1 MEAIGKIF
9 PSWWESR
16 KISGLEL
23 TPIQGKAM
31 FLVKAQNQ
39 LASVEDMMARSS
51 TLNHIGILKPFLGG
65 VNTQIS
71 QVVCGFSSTTKTL
84 DDWLKTKQVSDK
96 KTSIPVEVQQLIG
109 TAYMAIEKIWS
120 AGSTSDELA
129 DSASYHMIDNRI
141 KINPLVTR
149 TRQVGE
155 DGKIPLRID
164 FGNMIRNTIY
174 NKWEDNELLDFI
186 DLLGYQ
192 AAEVE
197 DVLGHP
203 VLLSPHRRQLMYHR
217 FDTEELN
224 DDQRNWLLANAD
236 PGANWKLVA
245 SRSDPTLEKILA
257 YQARIFM
264 GDDAQQFA

>member
-1 MEAIGKIF
+1 
-9 PSWWESR
+9 
-16 KISGLEL
+16 
-23 TPIQGKAM
+23 
-31 FLVKAQNQ
+31 
-39 LASVEDMMARSS
+39 
-51 TLNHIGILKPFLGG
+51 
-65 VNTQIS
+65 
-71 QVVCGFSSTTKTL
+71 
-84 DDWLKTKQVSDK
+84 
-96 KTSIPVEVQQLIG
+96 
-109 TAYMAIEKIWS
+109 MAIEKIWS

-129 DSASYHMIDNRI
+129 NSASYYMIDNRI
-141 KINPLVTR
+141 KINPLLTR

-155 DGKIPLRID
+155 DDKIPLRID

-217 FDTEELN
+217 FDTEELH

-236 PGANWKLVA
+236 PGAHWKLVA

-257 YQARIFM
+257 YQARIVM
-264 GDDAQQFA
+264 EDDDAEQFGDGWLARWGEGFPIDFFGALHFSSVATAHYGQHFKSFTQGNWREEIVDRVDLQLKKVLPRLLTRRYNVNFLP